1 MRIIN
6 MDAPKERAELFN
18 TKKIPT
24 FVRSFLRPL
33 EKKYYPNFKVY
44 QDIST
49 RCPVSHVRQFECG
62 WYENIAVLW
71 HTIPIYLRK
80 ECPDYL
86 RRMYKVQYDEQYV
99 QYNEQYECTID
110 LLGAY
115 FPIRTGDGPY
125 IELYLEN
132 IYETILKDIDRD
144 YPTLHATLKRSKEPE
159 YFKNLVTIVLL
170 HELAHAALDI
180 FNLEDT
186 PKSEK
191 VSYSTPFGFWREES
205 MANAVAL
212 RIIRD
217 KAELVQDRENGE
229 IYINPNGNEL
239 TNNTIIYDYAKKFM
253 ELQPAAYKLGVKME
267 EFECKDFRS
276 VFYAKTNGVN
286 MDLQKEWLEYAK
298 GDPNWAGLQKWN
310 VRLDSQYVYLFEG
323 KYYSSEQEL
332 VYDIVNKTLSD
343 YESKNGSKMSSST
356 FTSIFPYI
364 RTGIGMSYEPT
375 RTVEENSRY
384 EKVIQLDDGNY
395 SLYNFWDNVS
405 LHRFIDT
412 EKLGIDIK
420 EYKNY

>member
-6 MDAPKERAELFN
+6 IDALNKHVELFVS
-18 TKKIPT
+18 KRIPT
-24 FVRSFLRPL
+24 YVRSFLEPQER
-33 EKKYYPNFKVY
+33 KYYGEFQKY

-49 RCPVSHVRQFECG
+49 QCPVSPVRKFECG

-71 HTIPIYLRK
+71 HTIPIYLRDK
-80 ECPDYL
+80 RPEIGHDNDC
-86 RRMYKVQYDEQYV
+86 KSI
-99 QYNEQYECTID
+99 ID
-110 LLGAY
+110 PLGAY
-115 FPIRTGDGPY
+115 FPNRHGDDPY
-125 IELYLEN
+125 IELYLTD
-132 IYETILKDIDRD
+132 IYGAAEDFYEMYKDK
-144 YPTLHATLKRSKEPE
+144 TLLDTKPSVKEG
-159 YFKNLVTIVLL
+159 FKFLSTIVLL

-186 PKSEK
+186 PKSEM
-191 VSYSTPFGFWREES
+191 VSYKTEFGKWREES

-212 RIIRD
+212 RIIRE
-217 KAELVQDRENGE
+217 KALLVQDRENGE
-229 IYINPNGNEL
+229 TYINPNGVEL
-239 TNNTIIYDYAKKFM
+239 TNNITIYNYAKRFM
-253 ELQPAAYKLGVKME
+253 ELQPAEYALGVLME
-267 EFECKDFRS
+267 EFDDDDFRS

-298 GDPNWAGLQKWN
+298 GDPDWAGLQKWN
-310 VRLDSQYVYLFEG
+310 VLLDSQYVYLFEG
-323 KYYSSEQEL
+323 KYYSSEQEI

-364 RTGIGMSYEPT
+364 RTGVGMSYKPT
-375 RTVEENSRY
+375 HTVVEDNRY
-384 EKVIQLDDGNY
+384 QNEMQLADGNY

-412 EKLGIDIK
+412 KKLGII

>member
-6 MDAPKERAELFN
+6 IDALPERAKLFN

-49 RCPVSHVRQFECG
+49 RCPVLPVRTFECG

-71 HTIPIYLRK
+71 HTIPIYLRNK
-80 ECPDYL
+80 CPDYL
-86 RRMYKVQYDEQYV
+86 RHMYKVQYDEQYV

-212 RIIRD
+212 RIIREKGETLLNED
-217 KAELVQDRENGE
+217 GNVYMHNDAE
-229 IYINPNGNEL
+229 I
-239 TNNTIIYDYAKKFM
+239 TNNRRIYDYAMEFM
-253 ELQPAAYKLGVKME
+253 NSQPAAYALGVKLE
-267 EFECKDFRS
+267 KFGYWDFRS
-276 VFYAKTNGVN
+276 VFYAKIIGVHK
-286 MDLQKEWLEYAK
+286 DLQNEWLNYAK
-298 GDPNWAGLQKWN
+298 GTPNWAGLQKWN
-310 VRLDSQYVYLFEG
+310 VLLNRQYVYLFEG
-323 KYYSSEQEL
+323 KYYTEEEL
-332 VYDIVNKTLSD
+332 VNDIVNKTLSD
-343 YESKNGSKMSSST
+343 YESENGSKMSYST
-356 FTSIFPYI
+356 FTSIFPKI
-364 RTGIGMSYEPT
+364 SIGAVMSYEPT
-375 RTVEENSRY
+375 HTVVEDSRY
-384 EKVIQLDDGNY
+384 QNKIQLDDGNY
-395 SLYNFWDNVS
+395 SLYNVWDNVS
-405 LHRFIDT
+405 LHKFIDT
-412 EKLGIDIK
+412 EKLGIDFE